1 MGSST
6 QPNKH
11 ASDVA
16 TSTRNS
22 KRAILGDI
30 QDPEYALCDVE
41 IRDGLWH
48 LMNLMDRLAQRYFA
62 FDVHQHNSTIP
73 ESFFNQISPE
83 TAKIIGCVASVGP
96 GGVQGWHNLFLDE
109 QKRRALVM
117 AIVGNVLVEQV
128 FRHIFFGGIA
138 KHIRRLTELQKEH
151 KNEDGKFTH

>member
-1 MGSST
+1 MGSFT
-6 QPNKH
+6 QTNKH

-16 TSTRNS
+16 TSASNP
-22 KRAILGDI
+22 KRAMLGDI

-62 FDVHQHNSTIP
+62 FDIHQHNSTIP
-73 ESFFNQISPE
+73 KSFFNQISPE
-83 TAKIIGCVASVGP
+83 TARLVGCVASGGP
-96 GGVQGWHNLFLDE
+96 GGVQGWHYLFLDG
-109 QKRRALVM
+109 QKRRPLVM
-117 AIVGNVLVEQV
+117 AIVGNGLVEQV

-138 KHIRRLTELQKEH
+138 KHVRMLTELQKEH